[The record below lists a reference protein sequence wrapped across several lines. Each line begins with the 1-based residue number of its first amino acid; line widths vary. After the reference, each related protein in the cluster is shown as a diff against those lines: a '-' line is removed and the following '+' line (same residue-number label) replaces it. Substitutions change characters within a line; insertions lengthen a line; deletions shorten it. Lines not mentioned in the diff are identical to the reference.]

1 MTHHLVLWGG
11 FRLEPS
17 RLLAVLSNPPAN
29 ASSSLRQERTASELI
44 RLERC
49 PQHPGVLVRRLQT
62 IKLSSPKKSRHP
74 TQQIP

>member
-29 ASSSLRQERTASELI
+29 ASPSLRQERAASELT
-44 RLERC
+44 RLERDL
-49 PQHPGVLVRRLQT
+49 QNHGAGLGV
-62 IKLSSPKKSRHP
+62 
-74 TQQIP
+74 